1 MQALEAI
8 LPGSRVRSGSE
19 TTDAAREFEELLA
32 DGATLAFRVAMGV
45 LHHRADAEEVAQDAL
60 LRAYR
65 GFRGLRERGAFR
77 GWLCRIA
84 WRLALDRQ
92 RGTRRREKRELA
104 APEAKRESSVEQ
116 LAAASEFERHL
127 SRAMEELPEKLRQT
141 LILAGIEGHST
152 SEVAALLDVPE
163 GTVKSRLHQ
172 ARKQMAEKLSWHVP
186 NTKKS

>member
-8 LPGSRVRSGSE
+8 LPGSRVSSGSD
-19 TTDAAREFEELLA
+19 TTQAAREFEELLT

-45 LHHRADAEEVAQDAL
+45 LHNRADAEEVAQETL

-65 GFRGLRERGAFR
+65 SFKGLRERGAFR

-104 APEAKRESSVEQ
+104 VPETRPESSVEQ
-116 LAAASEFERHL
+116 LAAAGEFERHL
-127 SRAMEELPEKLRQT
+127 SRAMDELPEKLRQT
-141 LILAGIEGHST
+141 LVLAGIEGYST
-152 SEVAALLDVPE
+152 REVAALLDVPE
-163 GTVKSRLHQ
+163 GTVKSRLHL
-172 ARKQMAEKLSWHVP
+172 ARKQMAEKLIWHVP
-186 NTKKS
+186 NMKNS